1 MGGLDDDGDESADD
15 GNGGSP
21 DVDGPD
27 DSDDGGDVDGGSPA
41 PDKGELED
49 GGPSLACALRA
60 RKTEFTCRRLA
71 VRSGEV
77 ILYTDRR
84 IIIHKEERTEHSR
97 RASLSWVTYRN
108 GGIRCCRAWRRA

>member
-1 MGGLDDDGDESADD
+1 MGGLDDDGEESADD

-60 RKTEFTCRRLA
+60 RDRVHLPPSRCTFG
-71 VRSGEV
+71 RS
-77 ILYTDRR
+77 D
-84 IIIHKEERTEHSR
+84 
-97 RASLSWVTYRN
+97 SLH
-108 GGIRCCRAWRRA
+108 